1 MKKIMSFV
9 LISALA
15 FSMLVGC
22 GAKEDAGK
30 TNTGTE
36 NTESLQASE
45 EEKELEK
52 ITFVLDWTPNTN
64 HTGLYVAQKLGYFE
78 EAGLEV
84 EIVQPPEDGAV
95 VLVASGKAQF
105 GVSFQDSLAPAL
117 IEGDAIPVTAV
128 ASVIQHNT
136 SGIIS
141 RAGEGMDRPKGM
153 AGHSYATWNGAIE
166 LATIEKVVEA
176 DGGDYSKVELIPS
189 TVTDEV
195 SALKT
200 NSVDSIW
207 IFYAW
212 AGVKTE
218 LEGLETDYFAFADID
233 PVFDYYTP
241 VIISGNK
248 FLEENPETAK
258 AFLSALSK
266 GYEFAIE
273 NPEEAAE
280 ILCDAAP
287 ELDKELVVAS
297 QKYLADQYRADAP
310 YWGFID
316 ADRWNNFYKWVNDNK
331 LVEGNVMLNSGF
343 TNEYLPQYEEPMP
356 VLEVKGVSKSFDG
369 EEIIRDITMELKEGE
384 LVSLLGVSGGGKTT
398 LFNLIAGLSMP
409 DQGTIFLEGENIT
422 GKPGNVSYMLQK
434 DLLLPYRTIVDNVAL
449 PLTIRGMKKS
459 EAREKAA
466 GYFEEFGLKGA
477 EKKYPTEVSG
487 GMKQRAALL
496 RTYLFSEKVALLDE
510 PFSALDMLTKASVH
524 EWYLDVMEKIKLSTL
539 FITHDIDEAI
549 LLSDRIYLLTGKP
562 GTLTK
567 EIVIKEPKP
576 RKKGF
581 NLSENFLQYKR
592 EIISHLEG

>member
-1 MKKIMSFV
+1 MKKIMSFM

-15 FSMLVGC
+15 FSMLVSC

-30 TNTGTE
+30 TTTGTE

-64 HTGLYVAQKLGYFE
+64 HTGLYAAQKLGYFE

-297 QKYLADQYRADAP
+297 QKYLADQYRADAT

-316 ADRWNNFYKWVNDNK
+316 ADRWNNFYKWVNENK

-343 TNEYLPQYEEPMP
+343 TNEYLPQ
-356 VLEVKGVSKSFDG
+356 
-369 EEIIRDITMELKEGE
+369 
-384 LVSLLGVSGGGKTT
+384 
-398 LFNLIAGLSMP
+398 
-409 DQGTIFLEGENIT
+409 
-422 GKPGNVSYMLQK
+422 
-434 DLLLPYRTIVDNVAL
+434 
-449 PLTIRGMKKS
+449 
-459 EAREKAA
+459 
-466 GYFEEFGLKGA
+466 
-477 EKKYPTEVSG
+477 
-487 GMKQRAALL
+487 
-496 RTYLFSEKVALLDE
+496 
-510 PFSALDMLTKASVH
+510 
-524 EWYLDVMEKIKLSTL
+524 
-539 FITHDIDEAI
+539 
-549 LLSDRIYLLTGKP
+549 
-562 GTLTK
+562 
-567 EIVIKEPKP
+567 
-576 RKKGF
+576 
-581 NLSENFLQYKR
+581 
-592 EIISHLEG
+592 